1 MTSTVPRRLRTACLL
16 ASLLAF
22 GACGITV
29 DPPLPDRERYAEMPP
44 LPDDSFW
51 PKPAQTKPLA
61 ELAAI
66 LRRERAPIQSKSG
79 GPYRRIVDAE
89 QSGVGVVLA
98 TREVTE
104 KGELVRP
111 DAPPEFG
118 FSDLAGFGAE
128 GKSVGVVALESAM
141 PFWWN
146 ETKIAAKGVAVLL
159 TGEAEGSIAAGEA
172 LREVLLQGG
181 YCVLEGRSRRV
192 PSTRIEYVASSMKE
206 VTANARRHARLVDA
220 EIASQVY
227 AVEAMLAF
235 FVERRDALRS
245 LPIALVGVTDGA
257 AIVPALALRMY
268 GRISAAALI
277 GGGADLVAV
286 DQSRYA
292 LDRRVVLS
300 HAGEAE
306 DEDGVRWFRDV
317 YARDARLDPFA
328 AAVWLRAT
336 PTEVV
341 DPEDDAEADTQFR
354 KLDRPLRLE
363 MGANVDELLYGV
375 RLRAERVLAFLFDP
389 DSYRGEEPAR
399 TPIEVVPRAEEPTP
413 DPNAESNEGPVDAPV
428 EDGAPAP
435 DAPVEAPPAPPIEP
449 ASGAEDPASSPFD
462 PS

>member
-1 MTSTVPRRLRTACLL
+1 MTSTVTRRLRTGCVL
-16 ASLLAF
+16 ASLLAL

-44 LPDDSFW
+44 LPDASFW

-61 ELAAI
+61 ELAGI

-111 DAPPEFG
+111 DAPPDFG

-128 GKSVGVVALESAM
+128 GKSAGVVALESAM

-146 ETKIAAKGVAVLL
+146 ETKVSAKGVAVLL
-159 TGEAEGSIAAGEA
+159 TGEADGSIAAGAA

-192 PSTRIEYVASSMKE
+192 PSTRIEYVASTMKE

-235 FVERRDALRS
+235 FVARREALRA
-245 LPIALVGVTDGA
+245 LPLALVGVTDGA
-257 AIVPALALRMY
+257 AIVPALALRLH
-268 GRISAAALI
+268 GRVGAAALI
-277 GGGADLVAV
+277 GGGADLVAL

-341 DPEDDAEADTQFR
+341 DPDDDAEADTQFR

-363 MGANVDELLYGV
+363 MGENVDELLYGV

-389 DSYRGEEPAR
+389 DSYRGEEPER
-399 TPIEVVPRAEEPTP
+399 TAIEVVPFAEE
-413 DPNAESNEGPVDAPV
+413 AAP
-428 EDGAPAP
+428 EPSEAPPGEPPLDGVPAP
-435 DAPVEAPPAPPIEP
+435 DTPAETPAEPPIEP
-449 ASGAEDPASSPFD
+449 APGAGDPASSPID
-462 PS
+462 PG